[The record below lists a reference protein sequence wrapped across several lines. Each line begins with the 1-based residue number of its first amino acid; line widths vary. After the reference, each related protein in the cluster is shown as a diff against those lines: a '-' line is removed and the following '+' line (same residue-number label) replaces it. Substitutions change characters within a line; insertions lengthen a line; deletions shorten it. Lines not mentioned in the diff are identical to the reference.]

1 MNTLS
6 SVSTKSGQ
14 IFYVVMQKRKDG
26 EIYVDLHKT
35 TEKIYL
41 SYEDAEDALNE
52 LGFIKEH
59 YHIVKLVAYLYD
71 SRK

>member
-52 LGFIKEH
+52 LGVLKEYH
-59 YHIVKLVAYLYD
+59 HIVKLVAYLYD